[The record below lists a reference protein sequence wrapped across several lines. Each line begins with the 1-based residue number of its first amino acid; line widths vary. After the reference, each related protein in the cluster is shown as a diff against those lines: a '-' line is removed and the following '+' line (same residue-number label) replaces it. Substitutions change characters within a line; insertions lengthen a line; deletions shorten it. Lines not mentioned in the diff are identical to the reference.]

1 MDLCCECG
9 ADLQQIDMDKTTKA
23 SVPMIHSVPEL
34 KVSEEL
40 AKKLGRADTDR
51 MLKERKLA
59 LLVDLDQ
66 TLIHTTND
74 NVPNNLKDV
83 YHFQLYGPNS
93 AWYHTRLRPGTLTFL
108 KNIEKY
114 YELHICTFGAR
125 NYAHM
130 ICAFLD
136 ENGRLFSHRILSR
149 DECLNA
155 MSKKDNLKALFPD
168 DCEDSMVCI
177 IDDREDVWNHATNLI
192 QVKPYHFFQHT
203 GDINAPPNLAKR
215 ELDGEGVDF
224 NKVLKLHKVIK
235 IKEKATTKRSNSV
248 DESPK
253 EESSSGSDEPEVKEE
268 KTKEEEEAGEKT
280 DGNKV
285 EEKNDDEIM
294 TVEDDNLVEIQDPD
308 DYLLY
313 LEPILLKIHERF
325 YEQYDKMNEIPDLKK
340 LIPKLKSEVLVGIT
354 ITFSG
359 LVPNNVKIEY
369 SRPYLIA
376 TNLGAKVSNEVTEET
391 THLVAA
397 STGTQKV
404 YQAQKIKHIH
414 IVTPAWLWTCAER
427 WERVEEKLFPV
438 TANRSHKMRHVPA
451 HCSPE
456 RIPEPQQVKFNN
468 PFLQMSDDDIQKMEA
483 EVEDDST
490 DTDSDDERE
499 DTPEVER
506 VKRKRKR
513 SESKLAVTKVV
524 HSIDISGKKKDGNG
538 SASESS
544 SSSSSGSDSET
555 VNTKFRRG
563 ITF

>member
-1 MDLCCECG
+1 M
-9 ADLQQIDMDKTTKA
+9 
-23 SVPMIHSVPEL
+23 
-34 KVSEEL
+34 
-40 AKKLGRADTDR
+40 
-51 MLKERKLA
+51 
-59 LLVDLDQ
+59 
-66 TLIHTTND
+66 
-74 NVPNNLKDV
+74 

-93 AWYHTRLRPGTLTFL
+93 AWYHTRLRPGTLAFL
-108 KNIEKY
+108 KSIEKHF
-114 YELHICTFGAR
+114 ELHICTFGAR

-168 DCEDSMVCI
+168 DCGDSMVCI

-203 GDINAPPNLAKR
+203 GDINAPPNMAKR

-224 NKVLKLHKVIK
+224 NKVVKLHKVIK
-235 IKEKATTKRSNSV
+235 IREKSTTNENNSG
-248 DESPK
+248 DLSK
-253 EESSSGSDEPEVKEE
+253 EESSSGTDELEKAEAPKDKTEE
-268 KTKEEEEAGEKT
+268 KMEQDKSNNINEDENSTAG
-280 DGNKV
+280 
-285 EEKNDDEIM
+285 
-294 TVEDDNLVEIQDPD
+294 DDNLVEIQDPD

-313 LEPILLKIHERF
+313 LEPILMRIHERF
-325 YEQYDKMNEIPDLKK
+325 YKQYEETKEIPDLKD
-340 LIPKLKSEVLVGIT
+340 LIPKLKSEVLVGIS

-376 TNLGAKVSNEVTEET
+376 TNLGAKVSNEITEET

-397 STGTQKV
+397 SMGTQKV
-404 YQAQKIKHIH
+404 YQAQKIKKIQ

-438 TANRSHKMRHVPA
+438 TSNRSHKMRHVPA

-456 RIPEPQQVKFNN
+456 RIPEPSQVKFNN
-468 PFLQMSDDDIQKMEA
+468 PFLQMSDDDIASMEA

-506 VKRKRKR
+506 VQRKRKR
-513 SESKLAVTKVV
+513 SESKLAAIKVLQT
-524 HSIDISGKKKDGNG
+524 IDISGGEKKGDEKN
-538 SASESS
+538 
-544 SSSSSGSDSET
+544 SGSDSSSSTDSET
-555 VNTKFRRG
+555 VATKFRRG
-563 ITF
+563 ETIS